1 MRPPDI
7 CPNCGAEVPPKAVA
21 CPECGA
27 DDQTGW
33 SEAARS
39 DGLDLPGDTFDYDE
53 FIKREC
59 AGPGPVPQ
67 GIHWFWWAIALALV
81 ALFTALWLR

>member
-21 CPECGA
+21 CSECGA

-33 SEAARS
+33 SESARS
-39 DGLDLPGDTFDYDE
+39 DGLDLPEDTFDYDE
-53 FIKREC
+53 FIKREF
-59 AGPGPVPQ
+59 AGPGPVPR